1 MRAHHALAVVA
12 VLIVATGLKFVF
24 YPPIKA
30 DAEVP
35 PGMNVLQIQTD
46 HPNMS
51 NMPVQKIHDMTFV
64 FADGD

>member
-12 VLIVATGLKFVF
+12 VLIVATSLKFVF

-35 PGMNVLQIQTD
+35 PGVNVLQIQTD

-51 NMPVQKIHDMTFV
+51 NMPVPKIHDMRFV

>member
-1 MRAHHALAVVA
+1 MRAHHVLAVVA
-12 VLIVATGLKFVF
+12 VLIVATSLKFVF

-30 DAEVP
+30 DAEVS
-35 PGMNVLQIQTD
+35 PGVNVLQIHTD

-51 NMPVQKIHDMTFV
+51 NMPVPKIHDMRFV